1 MDWVQTTSAEL
12 PVVESFQRQVARELH
27 DGVAQTLTTMLIE
40 IENFKSDQQGRP
52 GVIQRLSVCQDTV
65 REVLNE
71 LRGLLF
77 ELRGESAVDSTLI
90 SSLKSTYGVQFG
102 RRSGMT
108 VRFRVGRRWPRIIR
122 ARTARH
128 LLVIVDEAL
137 AFGLLTRGERAD
149 VELSVAGEQ
158 AALAVRI
165 DALVEADSPWL
176 AARLHAIRQRVI
188 MLGGTLDILNEAGTL
203 NLEVGFPT
211 RQLAGE
217 PVQ

>member
-1 MDWVQTTSAEL
+1 MDWVQPTPAEL
-12 PVVESFQRQVARELH
+12 LAGESFQRQLARELH

-77 ELRGESAVDSTLI
+77 ELRGEPAVDSTFI
-90 SSLKSTYGVQFG
+90 SSLKRTYGVQSG
-102 RRSGMT
+102 RRSSIG
-108 VRFRVGRRWPRIIR
+108 VRFRIGRSWPPIIR

-128 LLVIVDEAL
+128 LLAIVDEAL
-137 AFGLLTRGERAD
+137 AFVSPSPGKRPE
-149 VELSVAGEQ
+149 VELNVAGDQ
-158 AALAVRI
+158 ALLAVRTGAGVASG
-165 DALVEADSPWL
+165 DPGLT
-176 AARLHAIRQRVI
+176 ARVHAIRQRVI
-188 MLGGTLDILNEAGTL
+188 MLGGTLDVQSEAGTL
-203 NLEVGFPT
+203 NVKVGFPT

>member
-1 MDWVQTTSAEL
+1 MDWVQTTSVEL

-52 GVIQRLSVCQDTV
+52 GVIQRLSGCQDTV

-102 RRSGMT
+102 RRQLAQEHLRGR
-108 VRFRVGRRWPRIIR
+108 VRQALRHDCPLPRWSQVAAHHPGSDSPPPASDRRRS
-122 ARTARH
+122 AR
-128 LLVIVDEAL
+128 
-137 AFGLLTRGERAD
+137 
-149 VELSVAGEQ
+149 
-158 AALAVRI
+158 VRI
-165 DALVEADSPWL
+165 THPRG
-176 AARLHAIRQRVI
+176 AR
-188 MLGGTLDILNEAGTL
+188 
-203 NLEVGFPT
+203 
-211 RQLAGE
+211 
-217 PVQ
+217 